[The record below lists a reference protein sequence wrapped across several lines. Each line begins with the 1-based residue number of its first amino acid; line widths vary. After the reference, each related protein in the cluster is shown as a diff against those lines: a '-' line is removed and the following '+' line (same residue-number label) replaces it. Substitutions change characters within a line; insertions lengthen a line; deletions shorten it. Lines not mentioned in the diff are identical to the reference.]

1 MESPAM
7 RSALFVLLAL
17 ACGTALA
24 APSLTTPPSAA
35 AGSTVTFK
43 ATGTGN
49 PREFVTVVPKGT
61 RDGAYQGYVYVT
73 GTGDLK
79 LVMPATPGD
88 YEMRLCAADSPY
100 KTLVSK
106 PIQLI
111 GASATVSGPTTVAAG
126 GSVEVKWTGPNNDR
140 DYIAIGETTPGG
152 RTYLDYKYSRDGSPL
167 KLTAPEKPGTYELRY
182 ILGVGDTI
190 IARQPL
196 TVGSVTATVTAPAQV
211 AAGAKFKVAWIGPN
225 NPHDFVTMVKAGTRE
240 KTYERYAY
248 TSAGSTLE
256 LTAPDVPGDYEI
268 RYATG
273 KEYNTLARAPITV
286 GAITG
291 TVAGPATV
299 VAGETFKA
307 TWKGPDNPRNYV
319 TIVLKG
325 AKEGTYSGSYFYTT
339 PQNNPGNLVAPL
351 AAGEY
356 ELRYSTAEKYLTLAR
371 APITVAPAKN
381 EPGKVAVT
389 MAAGEKSGAI
399 EIILDASGSM
409 LQKLG
414 GERRIDIAKKTLTK
428 LTSST
433 IPAGTPFA
441 FRVFGRE
448 VDSCQTDLDVP
459 VAPLNPAAVGARIAA
474 LVARNGAKTPIGASL
489 DKAADDLKTV
499 TGEKL
504 IVLVTDGEETCGGD
518 PAAAIERLRKAG
530 IGTRVS
536 IVGFALDDEKLAT
549 TFRRWSDAGGGAF
562 FDAKD
567 AAGLDKS
574 LTEALRP
581 GFEVVNAQ
589 GQVLAS
595 GQAGGEAVPVPA
607 GNHTVRI
614 KGRAN
619 ASKPAVVKPKET
631 STVAF

>member
-1 MESPAM
+1 MRPLLIALLTLATSSAM
-7 RSALFVLLAL
+7 
-17 ACGTALA
+17 A

-35 AGSTVTFK
+35 AGSTITFK

-61 RDGAYQGYVYVT
+61 REGGYQGYVYVT

-79 LVMPATPGD
+79 LEMPVAPGD
-88 YEMRLCAADSPY
+88 YELRLCAADSPY
-100 KTLVSK
+100 KTLVAN
-106 PIQLI
+106 PIKLVETK
-111 GASATVSGPTTVAAG
+111 ATVSAPATVAAG
-126 GSVEVKWTGPNNDR
+126 GTIEVKWTGPNNDR

-152 RTYLDYKYSRDGSPL
+152 RLYMDYKYSRDGSPL
-167 KLTAPEKPGTYELRY
+167 KLTVPDKAGAYEVRY
-182 ILGVGDTI
+182 ILGVGNTV
-190 IARQPL
+190 IARQPI
-196 TVGSVTATVTAPAQV
+196 TVGAVSATVTGPAQV
-211 AAGAKFKVAWIGPN
+211 AAGAKFKVTWTGPN
-225 NPHDFVTMVKAGTRE
+225 NPRDFVTMVKAGTVE
-240 KTYERYAY
+240 KTYDRYVY
-248 TSAGSTLE
+248 TDKGATME
-256 LTAPDVPGDYEI
+256 FTAPDEAGNYEL

-273 KEYNTLARAPITV
+273 KEYLTLARAPITV

-291 TVAGPATV
+291 TITGPAQA
-299 VAGETFKA
+299 VAGETFKVS
-307 TWKGPDNPRNYV
+307 WKGPDNPRNFV
-319 TIVLKG
+319 TIVAKG
-325 AKEGTYSGSYFYTT
+325 AREGATTSHYFYTT

-351 AAGEY
+351 VPGEY

-371 APITVAPAKN
+371 AAIQIGPAKN

-389 MAAGEKSGAI
+389 MAAGDKSGAI

-414 GERRIDIAKKTLTK
+414 TERRIDIAKKTLTK

-459 VAPLNPAAVGARIAA
+459 VAPLNPAAVGQRIAA
-474 LVARNGAKTPIGASL
+474 LVAKNGAKTPIGASL
-489 DKAADDLKTV
+489 DKAADDLKSD

-536 IVGFALDDEKLAT
+536 IVGFALDDEKLAA

-589 GQVLAS
+589 GQVLNS
-595 GQAGGEAVPVPA
+595 GQVGGEAVAVPT
-607 GNHTVRI
+607 GSHTVRI

-619 ASKPAVVKPKET
+619 ATRPVTVKPKET
-631 STVAF
+631 ATVAF

>member
-1 MESPAM
+1 MHSFLTATTLF
-7 RSALFVLLAL
+7 ALTLSGS
-17 ACGTALA
+17 GTALA
-24 APSLTTPPSAA
+24 APTLDTPPTAT
-35 AGSTVTFK
+35 AGSTITFK

-49 PREFVTVVPKGT
+49 PREFVTVVPE
-61 RDGAYQGYVYVT
+61 GAREGQYDAYVYVT
-73 GTGDLK
+73 GSGSLTLA
-79 LVMPATPGD
+79 MPARPGD
-88 YEMRLCAADSPY
+88 YELRLCAAASPY
-100 KTLVSK
+100 KTLVAK
-106 PIQLI
+106 PLQLL
-111 GASATVSGPTTVAAG
+111 GASATVSAPASVAAG
-126 GSVEVKWTGPNNDR
+126 STFEVKWTGPNNER
-140 DYIAIGETTPGG
+140 DYIAVGETTPGG
-152 RTYLDYKYSRDGSPL
+152 RLYLDYKYSRDGSPL
-167 KLTAPEKPGTYELRY
+167 KLAAPEKPGNYEVRY
-182 ILGVGDTI
+182 ILGVGDTV
-190 IARQPL
+190 IARQAF
-196 TVGSVTATVTAPAQV
+196 TVGGVSASVTAPAQV
-211 AAGAKFKVAWIGPN
+211 AAGASFKLTWTGPN
-225 NPHDFVTMVKAGTRE
+225 NPRDFITMVKAGTPE

-256 LTAPDVPGDYEI
+256 LTAPDVPGSYEL

-273 KEYNTLARAPITV
+273 KEYNTLARARISV
-286 GAITG
+286 GAVTG
-291 TVAGPATV
+291 TVTGPSQV
-299 VAGETFKA
+299 VAGENFEA
-307 TWKGPDNPRNYV
+307 SWKGPDNSRNYV
-319 TIVLKG
+319 TIVAKG
-325 AKEGTYSGSYFYTT
+325 AREGTYSGSYFYTT

-351 AAGEY
+351 TPGEY
-356 ELRYSTAEKYLTLAR
+356 ELRYSTAEQYVTLAR
-371 APITVAPAKN
+371 ASITVTPAKN

-389 MAAGEKSGAI
+389 MNSGDKSGAI

-414 GERRIDIAKKTLTK
+414 AERRIDIAKRTLTK

-459 VAPLNPAAVGARIAA
+459 VAPLNPAAVGQRIAA
-474 LVARNGAKTPIGASL
+474 LVAKNGAKTPIGASL
-489 DKAADDLKTV
+489 DKAAVDLASVK
-499 TGEKL
+499 GEKL

-574 LTEALRP
+574 LTAALRP
-581 GFEVVNAQ
+581 GFEVLNSQ

-595 GQAGGEAVPVPA
+595 GMVGGDAVAVPA

-614 KGRAN
+614 KGRA
-619 ASKPAVVKPKET
+619 ASKPVAVKPTET
-631 STVAF
+631 ASIAF

>member
-1 MESPAM
+1 M
-7 RSALFVLLAL
+7 RSLLIALVILASG
-17 ACGTALA
+17 AVQA
-24 APSLTTPPSAA
+24 APSLTTPPSAT
-35 AGSTVTFK
+35 AGSSITFK

-61 RDGAYQGYVYVT
+61 REGAYQAYVYVT
-73 GTGDLK
+73 GAGDLK
-79 LVMPATPGD
+79 LAMPATPGD
-88 YEMRLCAADSPY
+88 YELRLCAADSPY
-100 KTLVSK
+100 KTLVAK

-111 GASATVSGPTTVAAG
+111 GASASVSAPASVAAG
-126 GSVEVKWTGPNNDR
+126 TTFEVKWTGPNNER
-140 DYIAIGETTPGG
+140 DYIAVGETTPGG
-152 RTYLDYKYSRDGSPL
+152 RLYLDYKYSRNGSPM
-167 KLTAPEKPGTYELRY
+167 KLAAPEKPGNYEVRY
-182 ILGVGDTI
+182 ILGVGDAV
-190 IARQPL
+190 IARQPI
-196 TVGSVTATVTAPAQV
+196 TVGGVTASVTAPAQV
-211 AAGAKFKVAWIGPN
+211 AAGAKFKVSWTGPN
-225 NPHDFVTMVKAGTRE
+225 NERDFVTMVKAGTKE
-240 KTYERYAY
+240 QTYERYEY
-248 TSAGSTLE
+248 TSKGNTLE
-256 LTAPDVPGDYEI
+256 FTAPDVPGAYEI

-273 KEYNTLARAPITV
+273 KLYSTLARAPITV

-291 TVAGPATV
+291 NVAGPAQV
-299 VAGETFKA
+299 VAGESFKA
-307 TWKGPDNPRNYV
+307 TWKGPDNARNFV

-325 AKEGTYSGSYFYTT
+325 AREGAYSGSYFYTT

-351 AAGEY
+351 VPGEY
-356 ELRYSTAEKYLTLAR
+356 ELRYSTAEQYVTIAR
-371 APITVAPAKN
+371 AAITVTPAKN

-389 MAAGEKSGAI
+389 LAGGAKSGGAI

-414 GERRIDIAKKTLTK
+414 TERRIDIAKRTLTK

-459 VAPLNPAAVGARIAA
+459 VAPLNPAAVGQRIAA
-474 LVARNGAKTPIGASL
+474 LVAKNGAKTPIGASL
-489 DKAADDLKTV
+489 DKAADDLKSV

-530 IGTRVS
+530 VGTRVS

-595 GQAGGEAVPVPA
+595 GLVGGEAVAVPA
-607 GNHTVRI
+607 GDHTVRI

-619 ASKPAVVKPKET
+619 ASKPAVVKSKET
-631 STVAF
+631 ANVAF